1 MITEAG
7 GDMPHQ
13 IDVYKKTIESLE
25 CVITGKNTH
34 IDNLHA
40 TKRAVVLE
48 RDDFAQ
54 KADQRQSQIDR
65 LISEN
70 SLLRANQEI
79 CLKQSAALTQRILN
93 LQDALD
99 QSEKRADGPADS
111 SVMDHRI
118 ETLESDL
125 ADTTHRYRLFQDDLL
140 DCTERHAQR
149 ERNEQA

>member
-1 MITEAG
+1 MATEAG
-7 GDMPHQ
+7 GEMDHQ
-13 IDVYKKTIESLE
+13 IDMYKKTIESLE
-25 CVITGKNTH
+25 CVINEKNTH

-40 TKRAVVLE
+40 SKRAVVLE

-54 KADQRQSQIDR
+54 KADQRQLQIER

-79 CLKQSAALTQRILN
+79 CLKRSAALALRILN
-93 LQDALD
+93 LQDTLD
-99 QSEKRADGPADS
+99 QFGKRADGAGNS
-111 SVMDHRI
+111 AVADHRI
-118 ETLESDL
+118 ATLKSNL

-140 DCTERHAQR
+140 GCTERHAQR